1 MKEVP
6 VLIITGPVG
15 VGKSTIAAAAS
26 ELLDRRRV
34 SHALVDADWLR
45 WLYPRSA
52 TDPFET
58 ALGLENLAAVWN
70 NYKAAGAKRLIL
82 VDVVESREALEACLS
97 AIQGAEVTVVR
108 LCASLQTIHSRLE
121 GRETGQSQAWYRHR
135 AVELSGL
142 MQFNGIGDVLL
153 DTEGRTVQELAAA
166 MLDSV
171 GWTSPG

>member
-1 MKEVP
+1 MKKVP

-34 SHALVDADWLR
+34 SHALVEADWLR

-82 VDVVESREALEACLS
+82 VDVVESREALAACLS

-108 LCASLQTIHSRLE
+108 LASDYSPPP
-121 GRETGQSQAWYRHR
+121 GRSGDRTEPGLVQA
-135 AVELSGL
+135 SG
-142 MQFNGIGDVLL
+142 
-153 DTEGRTVQELAAA
+153 GRTVRSYAIQRYR
-166 MLDSV
+166 
-171 GWTSPG
+171 